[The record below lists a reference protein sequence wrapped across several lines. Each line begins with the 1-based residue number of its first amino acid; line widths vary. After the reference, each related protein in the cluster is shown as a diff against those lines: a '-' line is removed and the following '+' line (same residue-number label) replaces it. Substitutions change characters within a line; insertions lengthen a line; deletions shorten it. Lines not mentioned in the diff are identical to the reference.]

1 VSAAKEARLSTTP
14 KEEIFM
20 ERTGI
25 RKTALSLAVAGA
37 FAGGVS
43 QAHAAAFA
51 LIEQN
56 ASGLG
61 NSYAGAAAAA
71 EDASTIYYNP
81 AGMSLLPGGMQV
93 SAGLALINLSAK
105 FSDSGSTQSGTP
117 AAPSSQAPLGGTGGN
132 AGGLSAVPNFYFAT
146 DLAKDLKIGVGIS
159 VPFGLKTEYDPDW
172 MGRFQAIKS
181 DIATF
186 NVNPSIAYKLNE
198 DASLGFGLSYQHLN
212 AELTNAVNF
221 AAATYGATGGN
232 VAATDAVAAAG
243 REGTASVKG
252 SDNALGYNFGA
263 MFKVA
268 PDTRMGLSYRS
279 SIKYHVTGTVTFSG
293 VPTATLTGISPAL
306 AAAFSDGNVNL
317 DIELPASA
325 SVALQHKLDP
335 KWTLLGDVTW
345 TGWSKIKQL
354 VVTRDTGATLST
366 TPENFKNTWRIGV
379 GATYRQD
386 DAWSIKMGVA
396 YDQTPVNDTDRTAR
410 LPDNDRIWLSVGGQ
424 YRLSKDG
431 TLDFGYAH
439 LFIKDAPINQPA
451 NGGSSLLS
459 GQLVGTYKGSVDI
472 FGAQFAYRF

>member
-1 VSAAKEARLSTTP
+1 MA
-14 KEEIFM
+14 
-20 ERTGI
+20 RTGI

-43 QAHAAAFA
+43 QAHASAFA

-71 EDASTIYYNP
+71 EDASTIFYNP
-81 AGMSLLPGGMQV
+81 AGMSLLPGGMQI
-93 SAGLALINLSAK
+93 SAGVALINLSAK
-105 FSDSGSTQSGTP
+105 FSDSGSTQTGTP
-117 AAPSSQAPLGGTGGN
+117 AVPSTQAPLGGTGGD
-132 AGGLSAVPNFYFAT
+132 AGGLSAVPNIYFAM
-146 DLAKDLKIGVGIS
+146 DIAKDLKFGVGIS

-181 DIATF
+181 DIKTF
-186 NVNPSIAYKLNE
+186 NVNPSVSYKLSE
-198 DASLGFGLSYQHLN
+198 DASLGFGLSYQKLD

-221 AAATYGATGGN
+221 AAATFGATGS
-232 VAATDAVAAAG
+232 AAAANNVAAAG
-243 REGTASVKG
+243 QEGTASVKG

-268 PDTRMGLSYRS
+268 PDTRMGVSYRS
-279 SIKYHVTGTVTFSG
+279 SIKYHVTGNVTFSG
-293 VPTATLTGISPAL
+293 VPTATLTAISPAL
-306 AAAFSDGNVNL
+306 AAAFSDGSVNL

-354 VVTRDTGATLST
+354 VVTRDNGTTLST
-366 TPENFKNTWRIGV
+366 TPENFKNTWRVGA
-379 GATYRQD
+379 GATYRYD
-386 DAWSIKMGVA
+386 DAWSIKMGLA

-410 LPDNDRIWLSVGGQ
+410 LPDNNRIWLSVGGQ

-431 TLDFGYAH
+431 TLDFGLAH
-439 LFIKDAPINQPA
+439 LFIKDAPIDQPA
-451 NGGSSLLS
+451 NGGSPFLS
-459 GQLVGTYKGSVDI
+459 GHLVGTYKGSVDI